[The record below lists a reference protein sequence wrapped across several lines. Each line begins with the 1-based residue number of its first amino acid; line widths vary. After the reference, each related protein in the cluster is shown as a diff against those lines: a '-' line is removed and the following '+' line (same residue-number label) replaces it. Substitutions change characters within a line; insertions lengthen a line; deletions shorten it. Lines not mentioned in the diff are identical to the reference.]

1 MSKSVNLVA
10 DRPLIAQGLY
20 SFRTGGSERIGAQL
34 CVEYAARGYRVV
46 CFAFHGST
54 GPFRDYLE
62 SHGVECVDLDYLA
75 RKPLVRR
82 VTYPIELYRFFR
94 SRQVR
99 ALHVQH
105 ALGLT
110 LCGFAARYA
119 AIGRV
124 VMTEHD
130 TFQLDEQPKYRRRAA
145 RCCRYATSITGVHS
159 GITKYFRDC
168 MGVPAS
174 RLHVVSNGVP
184 TFTPDA
190 ETRRRT
196 RTALGV
202 DDSTFVCL
210 YVGRLE
216 SVKGLHT
223 LVNAAARLTESGGR
237 AMRVLLAGNGSER
250 AALESLCRSLR
261 LAATVTFLGERSDV
275 QELLNMADAF
285 VMTSRTEGL
294 PMALIEAMAAGLPC
308 VATAVGGIP
317 AVLADD
323 AGILVPPEDP
333 HAVAEAL
340 TRLAGDD
347 LMRRQLS
354 ERALC
359 KVQAQYGLQPV
370 VSAYLELLGLPAHW
384 PSER

>member
-1 MSKSVNLVA
+1 MSKRA
-10 DRPLIAQGLY
+10 DIPANRPVIAQGLY
-20 SFRTGGSERIGAQL
+20 SFRTGGSERIGTQL
-34 CVEYAARGYRVV
+34 CIEYAARGYRVV

-62 SHGVECVDLDYLA
+62 SHGVECVDLNYLA
-75 RKPLVRR
+75 RSPIVRR
-82 VTYPIELYRFFR
+82 ISYPFELYRFFR
-94 SRQVR
+94 SRRVR

-105 ALGLT
+105 AMALT
-110 LCGFAARYA
+110 LCGTAARYA
-119 AIGRV
+119 GIKRV

-130 TFQLDEQPKYRRRAA
+130 IFQLDEQPKYRRRAA
-145 RCCRYATSITGVHS
+145 RCCRYASTITGVHS
-159 GITKYFRDC
+159 GITSYFQDR
-168 MGVPAS
+168 MGVPAD
-174 RLHVVSNGVP
+174 RLRVVTNGVP
-184 TFTPDA
+184 AFAPNP
-190 ETRRRT
+190 ETRRRMRAT
-196 RTALGV
+196 FGV

-216 SVKGLHT
+216 TVKGLHT
-223 LVNAAARLTESGGR
+223 LLNAVARLNEGNRR
-237 AMRVLLAGNGSER
+237 AMRVFLAGNGSER
-250 AALESLCRSLR
+250 AALESQCRSQNLG
-261 LAATVTFLGERSDV
+261 ATVTFLGERSDV

-323 AGILVPPEDP
+323 AGVLVPPENP
-333 HAVAEAL
+333 EAVAEAL

-347 LMRRQLS
+347 ILRRRLS
-354 ERALC
+354 ERALRR
-359 KVQAQYGLQPV
+359 VQEQYGLQPV

-384 PSER
+384 PPER